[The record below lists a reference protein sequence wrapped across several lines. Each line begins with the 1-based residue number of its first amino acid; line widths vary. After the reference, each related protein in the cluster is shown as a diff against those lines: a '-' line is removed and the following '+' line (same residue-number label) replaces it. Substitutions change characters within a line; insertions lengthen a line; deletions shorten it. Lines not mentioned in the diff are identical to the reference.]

1 MSSLQKKLIF
11 KKYRVI
17 KYIYKS
23 KKTIV
28 YEGINEL
35 TKEHVAMKCEK
46 IGGEFDNL
54 ENEAYTLLHL
64 KGFGIPKLITYGK
77 VSGFKVLIEELLGK
91 TTNPVFNE
99 LINNKNK
106 LNDICLFAL
115 QCIDRLEFI
124 HSKNI
129 IHRDIKPFNWLI
141 GRKDPNVIYLI
152 DFGTSKK
159 YRSSR
164 TGKHIKYIYT
174 NKISGSL
181 RYISING
188 NKGYEQSRR
197 DDLECLGYTLIELSK
212 KNLPWSKIETEE
224 IDLKKKF
231 EKILELKCSI
241 SPEKLSSGLP
251 NQFAEYIKYCKNLE
265 FEQEPNYNYL
275 RNLFIEIINSNKPLI
290 NINKFINLMQ
300 FSWMAKMK
308 DNKNNGNSWKDS
320 YFRLNLLNK
329 ITKRKDSSN
338 KRLYNKIKNSIE
350 KEKGKKEPES
360 RNGDSYKLNIKNINI
375 FVRNANSNLE
385 SYNNTMTNNT
395 CINKKCIIKNISKEK
410 IRQNTIEN
418 KNKIFEINQIKNFKH
433 IYKTK
438 TINRFNLTENKNF
451 SYKTKNH
458 KSMNLINKNSDINK
472 DYFCFYNSLNTK
484 KINPQKYKT
493 LKERSKTKESEKNT
507 TKTIVKYKNNFKL
520 KLDNYLQNNKNN
532 DYNFTDISRNKRRIL
547 SDPFII

>member
-28 YEGINEL
+28 DEGINEL

-46 IGGEFDNL
+46 IGGEFDIL

-197 DDLECLGYTLIELSK
+197 DDLECLGYTLIELLK
-212 KNLPWSKIETEE
+212 KELPWVKLENLKIDYETNC
-224 IDLKKKF
+224 K
-231 EKILELKCSI
+231 KILELKCSI
-241 SPEKLSSGLP
+241 TPEELSSGLP

-265 FEQEPNYNYL
+265 FEQEPDYNYL
-275 RNLFIEIINSNKPLI
+275 RNLINSNKPLI
-290 NINKFINLMQ
+290 HINKFINLMQ
-300 FSWMAKMK
+300 FSWMTKMK
-308 DNKNNGNSWKDS
+308 DNKNNENSDENSWKDFYTRS
-320 YFRLNLLNK
+320 NILNK
-329 ITKRKDSSN
+329 IIKRKESCEN
-338 KRLYNKIKNSIE
+338 RLYKKIKGSIE
-350 KEKGKKEPES
+350 KKKSIEEPKII
-360 RNGDSYKLNIKNINI
+360 NDNFYKCNIKNINI
-375 FVRNANSNLE
+375 IVNDSNSNLD
-385 SYNNTMTNNT
+385 SYNNTMRNNT
-395 CINKKCIIKNISKEK
+395 LLNENCISKNINIAKEK
-410 IRQNTIEN
+410 IRKNTIELS
-418 KNKIFEINQIKNFKH
+418 NQIFYKRQTKKVENT
-433 IYKTK
+433 YKTK
-438 TINRFNLTENKNF
+438 TIDSFNQTKNF
-451 SYKTKNH
+451 LTKIKNIQ
-458 KSMNLINKNSDINK
+458 SMDLTNINSEINKNYIRLLNR
-472 DYFCFYNSLNTK
+472 LNTK
-484 KINPQKYKT
+484 KLKPQKYKT
-493 LKERSKTKESEKNT
+493 ITERSKTKELEKNNI
-507 TKTIVKYKNNFKL
+507 KSNVNYKKILL
-520 KLDNYLQNNKNN
+520 KSINE
-532 DYNFTDISRNKRRIL
+532 
-547 SDPFII
+547 IIKSKIIN

>member
-129 IHRDIKPFNWLI
+129 IHRDIKPFNCLI

-164 TGKHIKYIYT
+164 TGKHIKFINT

-224 IDLKKKF
+224 IEFKKKF
-231 EKILELKCSI
+231 AKILELKCSI
-241 SPEKLSSGLP
+241 SPEELSSGLP

-265 FEQEPNYNYL
+265 FEQEPDYNYL
-275 RNLFIEIINSNKPLI
+275 RNLFIEVINSNKPLI
-290 NINKFINLMQ
+290 HINKFINLMQ
-300 FSWMAKMK
+300 FSWMTKMK
-308 DNKNNGNSWKDS
+308 DNKNNENSWKDS
-320 YFRLNLLNK
+320 YFRMNILNK
-329 ITKRKDSSN
+329 ITKRKDSSA
-338 KRLYNKIKNSIE
+338 KRLYNKIKSSIE
-350 KEKGKKEPES
+350 KEKNKKEPKS
-360 RNGDSYKLNIKNINI
+360 NNDNSYKFNIKNINI

-385 SYNNTMTNNT
+385 SYNNTMPNNT
-395 CINKKCIIKNISKEK
+395 YVNKKCITKNISKEK

-418 KNKIFEINQIKNFKH
+418 KNQIFDISQIKKVEN

-438 TINRFNLTENKNF
+438 TINRFNLTKNIYF

-458 KSMNLINKNSDINK
+458 ISLDLTKQNSGINKN
-472 DYFCFYNSLNTK
+472 YFCFYNDLNTK
-484 KINPQKYKT
+484 QINPQKYKT
-493 LKERSKTKESEKNT
+493 LKERSKTKESEKNII
-507 TKTIVKYKNNFKL
+507 KSNVKYKNNFKL
-520 KLDNYLQNNKNN
+520 KLDNYSQNNKNN
-532 DYNFTDISRNKRRIL
+532 NYNFTTINTNKKKLL
-547 SDPFII
+547 SDPIII

>member
-11 KKYRVI
+11 KKYRFI
-17 KYIYKS
+17 KCIDKS
-23 KKTIV
+23 KNTRAV

-35 TKEHVAMKCEK
+35 TKEHVAIKCEK
-46 IGGEFDNL
+46 IGEKFDNL
-54 ENEAYTLLHL
+54 ESEAYTLLLL
-64 KGFGIPKLITYGK
+64 KSFGIPKLITYGR

-91 TTNPVFNE
+91 TINFVFNE

-129 IHRDIKPFNWLI
+129 IHRDIKPFNCLI

-174 NKISGSL
+174 NMIFGSV
-181 RYISING
+181 RYMSING

-197 DDLECLGYTLIELSK
+197 DDLECLGYMLIELSK
-212 KNLPWSKIETEE
+212 KNLPWSKFENLE

-231 EKILELKCSI
+231 QKILELKCSI
-241 SPEKLSSGLP
+241 SPEELSSGLP
-251 NQFAEYIKYCKNLE
+251 NQFAEYIKYCRNLE

-308 DNKNNGNSWKDS
+308 DNKNNENSWKDFYIRS
-320 YFRLNLLNK
+320 NILNK
-329 ITKRKDSSN
+329 IIKRKESC
-338 KRLYNKIKNSIE
+338 KHRLYKKIKDSIE
-350 KEKGKKEPES
+350 KKKSIEEPKII
-360 RNGDSYKLNIKNINI
+360 NDNFYKCNIKNINI
-375 FVRNANSNLE
+375 IVSDANSNLDN
-385 SYNNTMTNNT
+385 YNNTMRNNT
-395 CINKKCIIKNISKEK
+395 LLNENCISKNINIAKEK
-410 IRQNTIEN
+410 IRKNTIELS
-418 KNKIFEINQIKNFKH
+418 NQIFYKRQTKKVENT
-433 IYKTK
+433 YKTK
-438 TINRFNLTENKNF
+438 TIDSFNQTKNF
-451 SYKTKNH
+451 LTKTKNIQ
-458 KSMNLINKNSDINK
+458 SMDLTNINSEINKNYIRLLNR
-472 DYFCFYNSLNTK
+472 LNTK
-484 KINPQKYKT
+484 KLKPQKYKT
-493 LKERSKTKESEKNT
+493 LIERSKTKESEKNS
-507 TKTIVKYKNNFKL
+507 INSNVKYKNKFNL
-520 KLDNYLQNNKNN
+520 KLDNYLQNMKKNN
-532 DYNFTDISRNKRRIL
+532 FKKRL
-547 SDPFII
+547 FSDPNII

>member
-164 TGKHIKYIYT
+164 TGKHIKFINT

-224 IDLKKKF
+224 IEFKKKF
-231 EKILELKCSI
+231 AKILELKCSI
-241 SPEKLSSGLP
+241 SPEELSSGLP

-265 FEQEPNYNYL
+265 FEQEPDYNYL

-300 FSWMAKMK
+300 FSWMAKVK
-308 DNKNNGNSWKDS
+308 DNKNNENSWKDS
-320 YFRLNLLNK
+320 YFRLNILNK
-329 ITKRKDSSN
+329 ITKRNDSSA

-350 KEKGKKEPES
+350 KEKGKKDPKS
-360 RNGDSYKLNIKNINI
+360 KNDDSYKFNIKNINI
-375 FVRNANSNLE
+375 FVSNDNSNLE
-385 SYNNTMTNNT
+385 SYNNT
-395 CINKKCIIKNISKEK
+395 
-410 IRQNTIEN
+410 
-418 KNKIFEINQIKNFKH
+418 
-433 IYKTK
+433 
-438 TINRFNLTENKNF
+438 
-451 SYKTKNH
+451 
-458 KSMNLINKNSDINK
+458 
-472 DYFCFYNSLNTK
+472 YF
-484 KINPQKYKT
+484 
-493 LKERSKTKESEKNT
+493 
-507 TKTIVKYKNNFKL
+507 
-520 KLDNYLQNNKNN
+520 
-532 DYNFTDISRNKRRIL
+532 
-547 SDPFII
+547 

>member
-197 DDLECLGYTLIELSK
+197 DDLECLGYMLIELSK
-212 KNLPWSKIETEE
+212 KNLPWSKFENSET
-224 IDLKKKF
+224 DLKKKF
-231 EKILELKCSI
+231 QKILELKCSI
-241 SPEKLSSGLP
+241 SPKELSSGLP

-275 RNLFIEIINSNKPLI
+275 RNLFIEIIKSNIPLI
-290 NINKFINLMQ
+290 NIKRFINLMQ

-320 YFRLNLLNK
+320 YFRLNILNK
-329 ITKRKDSSN
+329 ITKRKESSA
-338 KRLYNKIKNSIE
+338 KRLYKKIKSSIE
-350 KEKGKKEPES
+350 KDKSKKEPNIK
-360 RNGDSYKLNIKNINI
+360 NGNSFKFNIKNINV
-375 FVRNANSNLE
+375 FVKDVNSSSDRNNNSMR
-385 SYNNTMTNNT
+385 NNISLSTNR
-395 CINKKCIIKNISKEK
+395 ISKNISNEK
-410 IRQNTIEN
+410 IRLNSFEN
-418 KNKIFEINQIKNFKH
+418 RNQIFGIRQIKKMKNT
-433 IYKTK
+433 YKIK
-438 TINRFNLTENKNF
+438 AINSFNQTENRIFSNRIKNVKF
-451 SYKTKNH
+451 MSFA
-458 KSMNLINKNSDINK
+458 NKKSDINK
-472 DYFCFYNSLNTK
+472 NYICLCNSFNAKTLK
-484 KINPQKYKT
+484 PQKYKT
-493 LKERSKTKESEKNT
+493 ITERSKTKESEKNNI
-507 TKTIVKYKNNFKL
+507 KSNVNYKKILL
-520 KLDNYLQNNKNN
+520 KSINE
-532 DYNFTDISRNKRRIL
+532 
-547 SDPFII
+547 IIKSKIIN